1 LKTFELFE
9 KAIYKVTQKADE
21 AAHSYSLRL
30 GTAFADLGDKV
41 TIKEMQAFILL
52 RQSALS
58 NEDKKRV
65 LTMASG
71 GFTLK
76 SIEQAMRTLST
87 KVLFSAGEPKKKI
100 YPANMV
106 ETDENPNP
114 TGGEDGSMQATYNV
128 STEEEEALTAEHI
141 EQLAIYGDEDALMV
155 QQFEK
160 DFEDMMQ
167 EIPDLQQ
174 ALVSYQEA
182 RQRISD
188 RRRSRG
194 FWPSKGKGKGFA
206 RSGGRKGGGKN
217 GKDELLAKISRTHC
231 KLCGMIGHWKA
242 ECPQKRDPA
251 KEQANVVQPEAEDD
265 PQRELPQVI
274 FEPPME
280 DQHRR
285 HESCFVVHSPA
296 RASEGCIRPSVQH
309 AVLKFWSPRLNKY
322 NLNRSRSHVSPNM
335 MTATAM
341 HRRTRKMPASSPS
354 IAAETKHQ
362 KPVAECLTS
371 QAHRTKQAT
380 GMAILD
386 TGASRSVIGNDH
398 VTAVLQKLP
407 ASVREQVRECPSKVG
422 FRFGNNHIAYSFKQL
437 QIPLFYKNQRIWL
450 LIEVVPKATPF
461 LLSIKT
467 MKSLGA
473 NIDLQRN
480 TCYLK
485 TLDRSL
491 PLRENQNGLFVI
503 DMADLCQ
510 SPKTCTEAA
519 LLASSA
525 TISEPPGLA
534 GCSNAVPNAISS
546 GSAGGTQSSLGG
558 SSRVPEDSFCNDLQY
573 DSSHPSGR
581 AGDGAKG
588 FRRSPS

>member
-1 LKTFELFE
+1 MEPSGGTSSTEEKSTGLWGQLPSFDPTTDDIREFSQKARFLHGVFPSKDKGNLAPRLAMLCKGTAWNQVRLLDPAKLMDPDTGVEYLLDSLSSWEETSELKTFELFE

-106 ETDENPNP
+106 EADE
-114 TGGEDGSMQATYNV
+114 GLHSAGDEDGSLQTTYNV
-128 STEEEEALTAEHI
+128 ATEEEEALTTEHL
-141 EQLAIYGDEDALMV
+141 EQLAAYGDEDALMV

-174 ALVSYQEA
+174 TLVSYQEA

-194 FWPSKGKGKGFA
+194 FWPSKGKGKGFFQK
-206 RSGGRKGGGKN
+206 GGRKGGGKS
-217 GKDELLAKISRTHC
+217 GKDVLAKISRTHC

-242 ECPQKRDPA
+242 ECPQKRDAA

-265 PQRELPQVI
+265 PHRELPQVI
-274 FEPPME
+274 FEPLTE
-280 DQHRR
+280 DQLKQ
-285 HESCFVVHSPA
+285 HETCFVVHSPA
-296 RASEGCIRPSVQH
+296 RASEGCIRPSVQQ

-322 NLNRSRSHVSPNM
+322 NPSKGRSHVSPH
-335 MTATAM
+335 MTRTAM
-341 HRRTRKMPASSPS
+341 NRRTQKLPASSPS
-354 IAAETKHQ
+354 VDTEFKHQ
-362 KPVAECLTS
+362 NTVAECLTS

-450 LIEVVPKATPF
+450 LIEVVPKATPVPF
-461 LLSIKT
+461 V
-467 MKSLGA
+467 
-473 NIDLQRN
+473 
-480 TCYLK
+480 
-485 TLDRSL
+485 
-491 PLRENQNGLFVI
+491 NQDHEKF
-503 DMADLCQ
+503 
-510 SPKTCTEAA
+510 
-519 LLASSA
+519 
-525 TISEPPGLA
+525 
-534 GCSNAVPNAISS
+534 
-546 GSAGGTQSSLGG
+546 GSQ
-558 SSRVPEDSFCNDLQY
+558 
-573 DSSHPSGR
+573 H
-581 AGDGAKG
+581 
-588 FRRSPS
+588 

>member
-1 LKTFELFE
+1 MLCKGTAWNQVRLLDPAKLMEPETGVEYLLDSLSSWEETSELKTFELFE

-106 ETDENPNP
+106 ETDENPP
-114 TGGEDGSMQATYNV
+114 TAGDEDGSMHATYNV

-194 FWPSKGKGKGFA
+194 FWPSKGKGKCFFQK
-206 RSGGRKGGGKN
+206 GGRKGGGKS
-217 GKDELLAKISRTHC
+217 GK
-231 KLCGMIGHWKA
+231 
-242 ECPQKRDPA
+242 
-251 KEQANVVQPEAEDD
+251 
-265 PQRELPQVI
+265 
-274 FEPPME
+274 
-280 DQHRR
+280 
-285 HESCFVVHSPA
+285 
-296 RASEGCIRPSVQH
+296 
-309 AVLKFWSPRLNKY
+309 
-322 NLNRSRSHVSPNM
+322 
-335 MTATAM
+335 
-341 HRRTRKMPASSPS
+341 
-354 IAAETKHQ
+354 
-362 KPVAECLTS
+362 
-371 QAHRTKQAT
+371 
-380 GMAILD
+380 
-386 TGASRSVIGNDH
+386 
-398 VTAVLQKLP
+398 
-407 ASVREQVRECPSKVG
+407 
-422 FRFGNNHIAYSFKQL
+422 
-437 QIPLFYKNQRIWL
+437 KNCW
-450 LIEVVPKATPF
+450 
-461 LLSIKT
+461 
-467 MKSLGA
+467 
-473 NIDLQRN
+473 
-480 TCYLK
+480 
-485 TLDRSL
+485 
-491 PLRENQNGLFVI
+491 
-503 DMADLCQ
+503 
-510 SPKTCTEAA
+510 
-519 LLASSA
+519 
-525 TISEPPGLA
+525 
-534 GCSNAVPNAISS
+534 
-546 GSAGGTQSSLGG
+546 
-558 SSRVPEDSFCNDLQY
+558 
-573 DSSHPSGR
+573 
-581 AGDGAKG
+581 
-588 FRRSPS
+588 RRSAERTASCAA